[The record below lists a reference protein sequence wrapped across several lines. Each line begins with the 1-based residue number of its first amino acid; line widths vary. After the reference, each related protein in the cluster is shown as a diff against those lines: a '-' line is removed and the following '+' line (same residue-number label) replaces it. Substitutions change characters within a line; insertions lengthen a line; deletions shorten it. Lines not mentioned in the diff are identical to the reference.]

1 MKKAFGVLCFVVGVS
16 SWTVGAAADQTI
28 RLNECQL
35 SQNDIHMLAMQ
46 AFEKRGYNIE
56 QDTPTLIVGEQDEL
70 KVEIL
75 IQPDNYIVIRWM
87 EGFGHRRDLW
97 LRNLKT
103 DILWELAE

>member
-1 MKKAFGVLCFVVGVS
+1 
-16 SWTVGAAADQTI
+16 
-28 RLNECQL
+28 
-35 SQNDIHMLAMQ
+35 MLAMR
-46 AFEKRGYNIE
+46 AFENRGYNIE
-56 QDTPTLIVGEQDEL
+56 QDTPTLIVGEQDDL

-87 EGFGHRRDLW
+87 EGFGHRRDQW